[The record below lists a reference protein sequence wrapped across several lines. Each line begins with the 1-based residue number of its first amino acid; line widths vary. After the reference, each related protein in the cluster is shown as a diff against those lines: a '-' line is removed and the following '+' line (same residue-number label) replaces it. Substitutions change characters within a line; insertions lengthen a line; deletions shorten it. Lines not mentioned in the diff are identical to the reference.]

1 MKFFLESQD
10 VDLWDIIEICPYKPT
25 KRNQVEV
32 VIDKPKAEWTQD
44 EKTKLLLNS
53 RAKFFLKCALSI
65 SKFDKIE
72 ECGTTQE
79 IQNTLQ
85 TTHEDTNHVK
95 DSKINIL
102 THKFEM
108 FKMQ

>member
-44 EKTKLLLNS
+44 EKARVILNS
-53 RAKFFLKCALSI
+53 RAKFFLECALSI
-65 SKFDKIE
+65 SKYDGIE
-72 ECGTTQE
+72 EHGNTQE
-79 IQNTLQ
+79 IWNTLRQ
-85 TTHEDTNHVK
+85 HIRAQIK
-95 DSKINIL
+95 
-102 THKFEM
+102 
-108 FKMQ
+108 